1 MSTSALEMRD
11 AKPQSEALA
20 PVQQQQLLQVMPNGQ
35 LDIVSMGRVLA
46 QSGYFKDIKSLSQG
60 VVKIML
66 GQELGL
72 GPLMSI
78 MKLYIVKESPVIS
91 ANLMAARIRQSGVYD
106 YEVLEL
112 DNTRCKIRF
121 MRKKDGQWKAMVPD
135 VTFTIDDAIR
145 AQLGGLNSQ
154 YNPKKGKDFDP
165 DSNWAKWPRNMVFA
179 RCMSD
184 GYRFQCPDVFSMSV
198 YTPGDFEVPIDAA
211 GEIMRDVTPSPEP
224 KPEAPA
230 ASSTSAIDRIVAQKQ
245 KAPATVDEP
254 PKAAEPGPQASNEI
268 SDDQHTVIQD
278 LMNEVGVKIGD
289 VQQFMKQELGYQ
301 KGLVRKLKPEDYGKV
316 IAWLQGQKKD

>member
-1 MSTSALEMRD
+1 MSTTVEMKQTETP
-11 AKPQSEALA
+11 KPQDALG

-106 YEVLEL
+106 YKILEH
-112 DNTRCKIRF
+112 DNARCKIRF
-121 MRKKDGQWKAMVPD
+121 LRKEDGKWNPTGPD
-135 VTFTIDDAIR
+135 VSFTVDDAKR
-145 AQLGGLNSQ
+145 AQLGGSHN
-154 YNPKKGKDFDP
+154 GGAFHG

-211 GEIMRDVTPSPEP
+211 GEIMRDVTPTPEP
-224 KPEAPA
+224 KPDQPTG
-230 ASSTSAIDRIVAQKQ
+230 SSTSAIDKIVQQRSKPAVEP
-245 KAPATVDEP
+245 APTPDPEP
-254 PKAAEPGPQASNEI
+254 PANGEI
-268 SDDQHTVIQD
+268 SDDEYTVIAD
-278 LMNEVGVKIGD
+278 LATECGLKTGD
-289 VQQFMKQELGYQ
+289 VQQYMKQELGYQ
-301 KGLVRKLKPEDYGKV
+301 KGLVKKLKRDDYEKV
-316 IAWLQGQKKD
+316 VMWLKGQKKD